1 MIGSAIAVG
10 LILITLI
17 LMYTLDE
24 ERESVGFFMVSLVS
38 LVGVS
43 IILGAELSTTFTT
56 KYKQKP
62 VVHVECNG
70 SKCDTTYIYKFK

>member
-10 LILITLI
+10 LVLITVI
-17 LMYTLDE
+17 LLYILDR
-24 ERESVGFFMVSLVS
+24 ERESVGFFMFSLVS
-38 LVGVS
+38 LVLVS

-56 KYKQKP
+56 KYKKKP
-62 VVHVECNG
+62 IVHIECNG

>member
-17 LMYTLDE
+17 LLYIFDD
-24 ERESVGFFMVSLVS
+24 ERESIGFFMFSLIS
-38 LVGVS
+38 LMGVS
-43 IILGAELSTTFTT
+43 IILGAELSDTFTT
-56 KYKQKP
+56 KYKKKP
-62 VVHVECNG
+62 IVHIECNG